1 MNEHTF
7 STAFSRVTE
16 LAEDFAANEHRF
28 LETSYSE
35 AQARLDFIDKFW
47 MALGWD
53 VNHEREKNPYR
64 QEVKVERGVA
74 VSNRL
79 KKADYAFFAAP
90 NFRDVKFYVEAKKPS
105 RNLDNSD
112 DYFQTI
118 RYGWSSKTPLAVL
131 TDFEQFRVIDCR
143 YKPNI
148 KTAENFA
155 LKKFSYREYA
165 DEEKFR
171 EIYYL
176 FSREAVISG
185 SLEEYAAN
193 LPKRGRGAKQGRL
206 FAVGV
211 QKSVDESFLDDL
223 DNYRE
228 ELARSFKNKNAE
240 LDGEELTEA
249 VTRTLDRLV
258 FIRFLEDKLIEPDT
272 MMDKFDSWVDFVR
285 ASSKLNSFYN
295 GIIFKQ
301 HFIDSPDFKP
311 DEKVFTDICGELS
324 SKDSPYYLGDIPVH
338 ILGSVYERFL
348 GKVIVATDKRAT
360 VQEKPEVRKAGGV
373 YYTPE
378 YIVRYIVENTIGAL
392 IENKTPEE
400 IAEMRFADIACGS
413 GSFLLG
419 VYDYLLR
426 YHTAYYNAAG
436 KKGEARAA
444 GCLEN
449 GDGSFTLSI
458 AQRREILRNNIYGV
472 DVDAQ
477 AVEVAQL
484 SLALK
489 LLEDA
494 TTATARA
501 FQPKLGEKILPDMTR
516 NIVCGNSLI
525 DHDIFDGQL
534 FERDEQ
540 RKLNP
545 MSYEDKFPEIM
556 RRGGF
561 DAIVG
566 NPPYVRQ
573 ELLGATVKNYLQR
586 KYKTYHGV
594 ADLYVYFFE
603 KYISILK
610 PESEFGIIVA
620 NKWLRANYGEPLRR
634 WLKEHFIEEIS
645 DFGDLPVFQGATT
658 YPAIVRVKRAKAQAT
673 FPAAK
678 ITTLD
683 YVSVTINEHI
693 AANMFTVNQIALDNS
708 GWSLTDE
715 TSQALLDKLRKV
727 GVSLGEY
734 VEKKIYRGVLTGL
747 NEAFVIDEATKD
759 KLIAEDTNSAELI
772 KPFLLGRDIKRYE
785 TPRVQKYLILMP
797 KGWTHDKWIK
807 SVVDKLISEDP
818 QFQKFKDT
826 PEEQSVRN
834 KMTAIAKSRE
844 FPPKI
849 AWTWLEQT
857 YSAIAVHL
865 APFAEAAEKR
875 CDKGEFWWELRACD
889 YYDEFEKPKIV
900 YPNIC
905 KRPEFIIDENLLYT
919 NQKCF
924 IISNADKYLLAILN
938 SRVSFFL
945 FRQLLPKLRGDFYE
959 PSYVYFKDFPIR
971 AINLDDAAEKAAHD
985 RMVSLVEQMLDAKK
999 HLQAARTDKDKT
1011 FYQDRCN
1018 ALDRQIDK
1026 LVYDLYALTP
1036 DEIKIVENKN
1046 IS

>member
-1 MNEHTF
+1 MSEQTFFTAHT
-7 STAFSRVTE
+7 TIKQLV
-16 LAEDFAANEHRF
+16 EDFAANEPTF
-28 LETSYSE
+28 LEAKYSE

-105 RNLDNSD
+105 RNLDNAD

-118 RYGWSSKTPLAVL
+118 RYGWSSNTPLAVL
-131 TDFEQFRVIDCR
+131 TDFEQFRVVDCR

-171 EIYYL
+171 EVYYL

-185 SLEEYAAN
+185 SLEEYAN
-193 LPKRGRGAKQGRL
+193 SLPKRGKGAKQGRL
-206 FAVGV
+206 FPVGI

-240 LDGEELTEA
+240 LDGEDLTEA

-258 FIRFLEDKLIEPDT
+258 FIRFLEDKLIEPET
-272 MMDKFDSWVDFVR
+272 MMDKFDSWSDFVR
-285 ASSKLNSFYN
+285 ASARLNSFYN

-311 DEKVFTDICGELS
+311 DEQVFTDICGELS
-324 SKDSPYYLGDIPVH
+324 DKYTSYYLGDIPVH

-348 GKVIVATDKRAT
+348 GKVIVATDKRAK
-360 VQEKPEVRKAGGV
+360 VEEKPEVRKAGGV

-378 YIVRYIVENTIGAL
+378 YIVRYIVENTIGKL
-392 IENKTPEE
+392 IEDKTPEE
-400 IAEMRFADIACGS
+400 ISEMRFADIACGS

-426 YHTAYYNAAG
+426 YHTTYYNSPG

-444 GCLEN
+444 GCIES
-449 GDGSFTLSI
+449 GDGSFMLSI

-525 DHDIFDGQL
+525 DHDILDGQL
-534 FERDEQ
+534 FERNEE

-566 NPPYVRQ
+566 NPPYIRIQGFPRNQLDYFATRYKSATGNYDIYINFVERSFN
-573 ELLGATVKNYLQR
+573 LLKSDGKIGLILPNKFLKTDYGFGLRNFISSKKALEKIIDFGATQ
-586 KYKTYHGV
+586 
-594 ADLYVYFFE
+594 
-603 KYISILK
+603 
-610 PESEFGIIVA
+610 
-620 NKWLRANYGEPLRR
+620 
-634 WLKEHFIEEIS
+634 
-645 DFGDLPVFQGATT
+645 VFQATT
-658 YPAIVRVKRAKAQAT
+658 YTCLLFLTSNPTDTFIYGLAEANQDSLLKASLDSLRTEILDSNSWLFMNEANQTLLLKLKQKTSRLLDLPAEMSRGSSSGNDEIFVIESDSNQVEEEILYTPIFASDFTRYLFQPLNRWKIIFPYRIENGTSELYNEQELEQKFPKAYKYLSSNRSTLEQRKQYSKWYGYSAPRSLALHSSAQIIVPLLADKGIFAFIPEQVR
-673 FPAAK
+673 
-678 ITTLD
+678 
-683 YVSVTINEHI
+683 
-693 AANMFTVNQIALDNS
+693 NQICPMAS
-708 GWSLTDE
+708 GGFTI
-715 TSQALLDKLRKV
+715 T
-727 GVSLGEY
+727 
-734 VEKKIYRGVLTGL
+734 
-747 NEAFVIDEATKD
+747 
-759 KLIAEDTNSAELI
+759 
-772 KPFLLGRDIKRYE
+772 
-785 TPRVQKYLILMP
+785 
-797 KGWTHDKWIK
+797 
-807 SVVDKLISEDP
+807 ISEKCP
-818 QFQKFKDT
+818 LK
-826 PEEQSVRN
+826 E
-834 KMTAIAKSRE
+834 
-844 FPPKI
+844 
-849 AWTWLEQT
+849 T
-857 YSAIAVHL
+857 YIL
-865 APFAEAAEKR
+865 
-875 CDKGEFWWELRACD
+875 GL
-889 YYDEFEKPKIV
+889 
-900 YPNIC
+900 
-905 KRPEFIIDENLLYT
+905 
-919 NQKCF
+919 
-924 IISNADKYLLAILN
+924 LN
-938 SRVSFFL
+938 SKLL
-945 FRQLLPKLRGDFYE
+945 FWLLKQTSNVFRGGWITCTKQ
-959 PSYVYFKDFPIR
+959 YFGELPIR
-971 AINLDDAAEKAAHD
+971 NINFDDAAEKVAHD
-985 RMVSLVEQMLDAKK
+985 KMVSLVEQMLDAKK
-999 HLQAARTDKDKT
+999 HSQAARTDKDKT

-1018 ALDRQIDK
+1018 ALDRQIDR
-1026 LVYDLYALTP
+1026 LVYELYALTP
-1036 DEIKIVENKN
+1036 EEVEIVEGKA
-1046 IS
+1046 